1 MGDNK
6 LEITTE
12 RKNIYFDLPKDDGIN
27 LKYEAPS
34 IIKHINFKIRLD
46 NYCSNISMGK
56 ILMNTEKLKRINYI
70 NLFFYCHKLKLLS
83 KKFLCYL
90 FD

>member
-12 RKNIYFDLPKDDGIN
+12 RKNIYFDLPKDDSIN
-27 LKYEAPS
+27 LYEAHS
-34 IIKHINFKIRLD
+34 IIKHIDFKIRLD
-46 NYCSNISMGK
+46 NYCSNISMGT

-83 KKFLCYL
+83 KNILCYL

>member
-56 ILMNTEKLKRINYI
+56 ILMNTEKLTRINYI

>member
-70 NLFFYCHKLKLLS
+70 NLFLLLS
-83 KKFLCYL
+83 QIKATFQKVFVL
-90 FD
+90 FV